1 MVAGTAGGFKDGA
14 WRSVTCTAADG
25 RDKATTGDRNRSDG
39 LVVMELPIIDGDRGM
54 TSLK

>member
-39 LVVMELPIIDGDRGM
+39 LVVVVLPIVDGDRGM
-54 TSLK
+54 TSLT